1 MINSAAGPTYPKLL
15 ENASYPLSSSLS
27 EGEPDGICRKGLGP
41 EAGADLFSFHEKT
54 MYRGKD
60 IRIDDEIFVF
70 ASSRPSTMGRESG

>member
-1 MINSAAGPTYPKLL
+1 VK
-15 ENASYPLSSSLS
+15 ESLMAFVV
-27 EGEPDGICRKGLGP
+27 K
-41 EAGADLFSFHEKT
+41 ADLFSFHEKT